1 MNRRFVGAGRSGRP
15 LALMRTR
22 PYPRVIRGYPVRPYR
37 PAYPQFNQVNYDED
51 SYEESG
57 SDYYPEYEDY
67 EEGEGEGE
75 DSYDYDEEETGED
88 MEEEETGDDED
99 DDFVSHFCRFT
110 PVIPLK

>member
-1 MNRRFVGAGRSGRP
+1 
-15 LALMRTR
+15 
-22 PYPRVIRGYPVRPYR
+22 
-37 PAYPQFNQVNYDED
+37 VNYDED

-57 SDYYPEYEDY
+57 SDYYPEYDDY